1 MNTLDKFT
9 KGLQFETNIGFI
21 NKSLRT
27 NKKGSSK
34 AVQIQGELFS
44 NDSQSLLY
52 IINAKEN
59 EFLFI

>member
-1 MNTLDKFT
+1 MNTLTQLK
-9 KGLQFETNIGFI
+9 KALQFEAKTDIK
-21 NKSLRT
+21 NKLKGT
-27 NKKGSSK
+27 NKKGPLK

-52 IINAKEN
+52 IINAGEN